1 MDSFDLLSED
11 KEISVSLIL
20 FKLRKDTEQLIMTQH
35 ANIESIWK
43 AVLHVTKVT
52 ATPINKD

>member
-20 FKLRKDTEQLIMTQH
+20 FKLRKDTEQLIKTQH
-35 ANIESIWK
+35 ANIESI
-43 AVLHVTKVT
+43 
-52 ATPINKD
+52 